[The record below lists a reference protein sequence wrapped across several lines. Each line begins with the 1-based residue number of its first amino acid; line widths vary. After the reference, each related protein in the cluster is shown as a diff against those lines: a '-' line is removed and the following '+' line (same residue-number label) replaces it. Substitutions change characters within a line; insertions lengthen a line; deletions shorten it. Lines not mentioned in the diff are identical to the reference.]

1 MRLRLCFSVLSLVCL
16 SLVSSSARG
25 ADAVNRRGEF
35 LAFIKAQAAA
45 LRANDEPPKT
55 IDEWNQ
61 QREKIRKQLADVWR
75 VFPSENCPLEPKK
88 LGEMQFDGYRLEKLI
103 FQTRPGVW
111 MTAHAYVPDKPGKL
125 PAILQVHGHWKEA
138 KQAPTV
144 QSRCIGAAKLG
155 FFVLAVDAFGAGE
168 RGIDKKLGEYHGEM
182 VGATLFP
189 LGMPLS
195 GIQVHENMRA
205 VDYLL
210 TRPEVDGSRIGVTG
224 ASGGGN
230 QSMYAG
236 AWDERLSAAVP
247 TCSVGNYQAYLGA
260 ACCMCEVVPGAL
272 RFTEESG
279 ILALTAPRG
288 LMVTSATKDAF
299 QFSVGEAKKS
309 LAAAQPIFDLNQRP
323 SALKHAVFDWH
334 HDYSQPMRETMYG
347 WMTRHLKQEG
357 DSSPIPEPALK
368 PADPEA
374 IRCYPGD
381 TRPDDWLTLPKFAA
395 REARALLAGK
405 DGSSAQRERR
415 DEHARLRETLTN
427 LLGGF
432 PQPSP
437 LQLEASPFDAMGTRT
452 LKFSTEPGLTLN
464 AIHRKAAAS
473 QNRMAVVLHLDDG
486 EGALKSP
493 LAEQLL
499 ARGWDIVALDLRATG
514 KLAYERDSIGRAP
527 DHNSAEWSLWLGRPL
542 LGQWTYDVRRLLDAI
557 ASSESKLPAHIAVV
571 GQSTAGMVAL
581 CSAATDSRITH
592 VATVGSL
599 ASYVSDVPYQG
610 QRLGLMVP
618 ALLRDLGDVAHVAAV
633 TQPQR
638 LVVAGGVSGGG
649 KVLSPS
655 ELTAAYEPLA
665 KIWQGAGVKSTL
677 SINANSE
684 PAAIADELS
693 KP

>member
-1 MRLRLCFSVLSLVCL
+1 MKLRLWSFALSLVVG
-16 SLVSSSARG
+16 VSMGSAARC
-25 ADAVNRRGEF
+25 ADEPNRRGEF
-35 LAFIKAQAAA
+35 LAFVKAQAAQ
-45 LRANDEPPKT
+45 LRADDKAPT
-55 IDEWNQ
+55 TLDEWRQ
-61 QREKIRKQLADVWR
+61 QRAKLRERLADVWR
-75 VFPSENCPLEPKK
+75 VFPKEECALEPKK
-88 LGEMQFDGYRLEKLI
+88 LGEMQFEGYRLEKLI

-168 RGIDKKLGEYHGEM
+168 RGINKALGEYHGEM
-182 VGATLFP
+182 VGAMLYP

-210 TRPEVDGSRIGVTG
+210 TRPEVDGTRIGVTG

-236 AWDERLSAAVP
+236 AWDERLAAAVP

-272 RFTEESG
+272 RFTEESHV
-279 ILALTAPRG
+279 LALTAPRG
-288 LMVTSATKDAF
+288 LMVNSATKDAF

-309 LAAAQPIFDLNQRP
+309 LAAAQPVFDLYQRP
-323 SALKHAVFDWH
+323 SALKHTVFDWH
-334 HDYSQPMRETMYG
+334 HDYSQPMREAMYG
-347 WMTRHLKQEG
+347 WMTRYLKQDG
-357 DSSPIPEPALK
+357 DNSPVSEPSLK
-368 PADPEA
+368 PADPES
-374 IRCYPGD
+374 IRCFPGE

-395 REARALLAGK
+395 REAKLLLADK
-405 DGSSAQRERR
+405 DSDESQRIRR
-415 DEHARLRETLTN
+415 DEHGKLKETLTN

-432 PQPSP
+432 PAASP
-437 LQLEASPFDAMGTRT
+437 LQLEATPFNADGVRT
-452 LKFSTEPGLTLN
+452 LKFSPEPGLTLN
-464 AIHRKAAAS
+464 ATHKKAAAS
-473 QNRMAVVLHLDDG
+473 KNRLAVVLNLDDG

-499 ARGWDIVALDLRATG
+499 SRGWDIVALDLRATG

-542 LGQWTYDVRRLLDAI
+542 VGQWTHDVRRLLDAI
-557 ASSESKLPAHIAVV
+557 AASESKLPSQVAVV
-571 GQSTAGMVAL
+571 GQTTAGLVAL
-581 CSAATDSRITH
+581 CSSATDSRITH

-618 ALLRDLGDVAHVAAV
+618 AILRELGDIAHVAAI

-638 LVVAGGVSGGG
+638 LVIAGGVDGGG
-649 KVLSPS
+649 KTLSPS
-655 ELTAAYEPLA
+655 ELDAAFATVSNSWKAAAVKAALAVTANAEPTSVA
-665 KIWQGAGVKSTL
+665 
-677 SINANSE
+677 E
-684 PAAIADELS
+684 ELS
-693 KP
+693 K

>member
-1 MRLRLCFSVLSLVCL
+1 MRLQRWGVVLSVLIGL
-16 SLVSSSARG
+16 SLGTVARA
-25 ADAVNRRGEF
+25 ADEPNRRAEF
-35 LAFIKAQAAA
+35 LTFIKTQAAA
-45 LRANDEPPKT
+45 LRANDKPPTT
-55 IDEWNQ
+55 IDEWKQ
-61 QREKIRKQLADVWR
+61 QRETLRKQLADVWR
-75 VFPSENCPLEPKK
+75 VFPEQNCPLEAKK

-168 RGIDKKLGEYHGEM
+168 RGLNKALGEYHGEM
-182 VGATLFP
+182 VGAMLFP

-210 TRPEVDGSRIGVTG
+210 TRPEVDGARIGVTG

-236 AWDERLSAAVP
+236 AWDERLSASVP

-279 ILALTAPRG
+279 VLALTAPRG
-288 LMVTSATKDAF
+288 LMVNSATQDAF

-309 LAAAQPIFDLNQRP
+309 LGAAQPIFDLHQRP
-323 SALKHAVFDWH
+323 SALKHTVFEWR
-334 HDYSQPMRETMYG
+334 HDYSQPMREAMYG
-347 WMTRHLKQEG
+347 WMTRYLKDEG
-357 DSSPIPEPALK
+357 DSGPIKEPELK
-368 PADPEA
+368 PADPES
-374 IRCYPGD
+374 IRCFPGD

-395 REARALLAGK
+395 REARQLLINK
-405 DGSSAQRERR
+405 DGPAAQAQRR
-415 DEHARLRETLTN
+415 DEHSKLKSTLTN
-427 LLGGF
+427 LLGGI

-437 LQLEASPFDAMGTRT
+437 LQLEATPFNAEGTRT
-452 LKFSTEPGLTLN
+452 LKFSPEPGLTLL
-464 AIHRKAAAS
+464 ATHKKSAMSKQRL
-473 QNRMAVVLHLDDG
+473 AVVLNLDDG
-486 EGALKSP
+486 EGASKSAQ
-493 LAEQLL
+493 AEQLL
-499 ARGWDIVALDLRATG
+499 ARGWNVVTLDLRATG

-542 LGQWTYDVRRLLDAI
+542 LGQWTHDVRRLLDAI
-557 ASSESKLPAHIAVV
+557 ATADSKLPPQVAVV
-571 GQSTAGMVAL
+571 GQTTAGLVAL
-581 CSAATDSRITH
+581 CSAVTDARITH

-618 ALLRDLGDVAHVAAV
+618 AILRELGDIAHVAAIS
-633 TQPQR
+633 QPQR
-638 LVVAGGVSGGG
+638 LVIAGGVSGGG
-649 KVLSPS
+649 KSLSQS
-655 ELTAAYEPLA
+655 ELDAAYAPLRTL
-665 KIWQGAGVKSTL
+665 WQGAGVTSSLLVTEG
-677 SINANSE
+677 SDPIR
-684 PAAIADELS
+684 IADELS
-693 KP
+693 R

>member
-1 MRLRLCFSVLSLVCL
+1 MRLRRWRLVLSLLTGLV
-16 SLVSSSARG
+16 VSSTTSG
-25 ADAVNRRGEF
+25 ADEPNRRGEF
-35 LAFIKAQAAA
+35 LTFIKAQAAA
-45 LRANDEPPKT
+45 LRANDAAPQT
-55 IDEWNQ
+55 IDAWKQ
-61 QREKIRKQLADVWR
+61 QRAKLRQQLADVWR
-75 VFPSENCPLEPKK
+75 VFPAENCPLEPQK

-168 RGIDKKLGEYHGEM
+168 RGIKKALGEYHGEM
-182 VGATLFP
+182 TGALLFP

-236 AWDERLSAAVP
+236 AWDERLNAAVP

-279 ILALTAPRG
+279 VLALTAPRG
-288 LMVTSATKDAF
+288 LMVNSATKDAF

-309 LAAAQPIFDLNQRP
+309 LAAAQPIFDLYQRP
-323 SALKHAVFDWH
+323 SALKHTVFDWH
-334 HDYSQPMRETMYG
+334 HDYSQPMREAMYG
-347 WMTRHLKQEG
+347 WMTRHLKQDG
-357 DSSPIPEPALK
+357 DGSPVKEPDLK

-381 TRPDDWLTLPKFAA
+381 TRPDDYLTLPQFAA
-395 REARALLAGK
+395 REARQLLIGK
-405 DGSSAQRERR
+405 DGPSAQRERR
-415 DEHARLRETLTN
+415 NEHAKLQGILTN

-437 LQLEASPFDAMGTRT
+437 LQLEDSPFNAAGVRT
-452 LKFSTEPGLTLN
+452 LKFSPEPGLTLI
-464 AIHRKAAAS
+464 ATHKKATAS
-473 QNRMAVVLHLDDG
+473 QNRLALVLNLDDG
-486 EGALKSP
+486 DGALQSP

-499 ARGWDIVALDLRATG
+499 SRGWDLVVLDLRATG
-514 KLAYERDSIGRAP
+514 KLAYERDTIGRAP

-542 LGQWTYDVRRLLDAI
+542 LGQWTYDVRRTLDALA
-557 ASSESKLPAHIAVV
+557 ASATKLPPQVAVV
-571 GQSTAGMVAL
+571 GQTTAGLVAL
-581 CSAATDSRITH
+581 SAAATDPRVTH

-599 ASYVSDVPYQG
+599 TSYVSDTPYQG

-618 ALLRDLGDVAHVAAV
+618 AILRDLGDVPHLAAV

-638 LVVAGGVSGGG
+638 LVIAGGVNGAGRS
-649 KVLSPS
+649 LTST
-655 ELTAAYEPLA
+655 ELAAAYAPLETL
-665 KIWQGAGVKSTL
+665 WRGAAV
-677 SINANSE
+677 NSALTITTSME
-684 PAAIADELS
+684 AQTVADELS
-693 KP
+693 R